1 MTTLKQEIEMYHAY
15 ISSKHLGKNGLDVKP
30 EIVKDVPDRLASLV
44 HNMLCEIND
53 EPKWDELSDEK
64 KYNVKEHIAKNPL
77 WLSNLAQQFK

>member
-1 MTTLKQEIEMYHAY
+1 MTTLKQEIDMYLSY
-15 ISSKHLGKNGLDVKP
+15 ISSKHLVKNNLTVHQDLV
-30 EIVKDVPDRLASLV
+30 ERISDRLASLV
-44 HNMLCEIND
+44 HNSLCEIND